1 MQRESAGPAKTLSR
15 LRGMRDVS
23 NQGQRIKR
31 GLQDSLSDLMAG
43 FGYLQLET
51 PILEPTELFL
61 RKSGGEL
68 ASRLYSFT
76 DPGGS
81 SVSLRPE
88 FTSSIMRY
96 YLENASDI
104 DLPARWQYSGPVFR
118 HDPSNPQ
125 TGGQFTQ
132 IGAELV
138 GASGVLADAEV
149 LGLAALT
156 LSQVGVDGCQ
166 LELADLD
173 VLNSILDAVGVS
185 QRSRS
190 FIISNAHRLSAGRSA
205 VPAALAEAARWRLTG
220 SNGEDQYLSQAIAG
234 LDESQARVVLRG
246 LLQWGGSTQ
255 LGQRQPEEVV
265 DRLLRKLR
273 GLDTEANLRR
283 GLELACDLAAVRG
296 SPPAALDSAAAVVK
310 AAAAAPEPL
319 DRLSQ
324 LIELL
329 PSHTGVGEA
338 LVLNFGLF
346 RGPAYYNGIVFEL
359 NHPASGSSL
368 GGGGRYD
375 ALAYSLGSAEP
386 VPALGFA
393 CNLESLLALP
403 GAVSTYSASPVLR
416 PQTLV
421 VAAGPESYAD
431 ALAASRDLRS
441 QGVLNQ
447 LEVGGLDLQP
457 ALAYA
462 RKQNIPQV
470 VLVHT
475 GGRRVTHAV
484 D

>member
-1 MQRESAGPAKTLSR
+1 MQ
-15 LRGMRDVS
+15 DVS
-23 NQGQRIKR
+23 NQEQRIKR
-31 GLQDSLSDLMAG
+31 GLEDSLSDLMAG
-43 FGYLQLET
+43 FGYLPLET

-68 ASRLYSFT
+68 AARLYSFT
-76 DPGGS
+76 DPGGA

-88 FTSSIMRY
+88 FTSSIVRY
-96 YLENASDI
+96 YLENASEI

-138 GASGVLADAEV
+138 GASGVLADVEV
-149 LGLAALT
+149 LEIAGLVVSNL
-156 LSQVGVDGCQ
+156 GIDGWQ
-166 LELADLD
+166 LELTDLD

-205 VPAALAEAARWRLTG
+205 VPAALAEASRWRLTG

-296 SPPAALDSAAAVVK
+296 SPSDALDAAAAVVK
-310 AAAAAPEPL
+310 AAGADRTAL
-319 DRLSQ
+319 DRLAQ
-324 LIELL
+324 LLDLIQ
-329 PSHTGVGEA
+329 SHAAIAGS
-338 LVLNFGLF
+338 LVVNFGLF
-346 RGPAYYNGIVFEL
+346 RGLAYYNGIVFEL

-393 CNLESLLALP
+393 CNLEALLALRGQASSYVGPALP
-403 GAVSTYSASPVLR
+403 GPQALVL
-416 PQTLV
+416 P
-421 VAAGPESYAD
+421 AGPESYAD

-447 LEVGGLDLQP
+447 LEVNGLELRQ

-462 RKQNIPQV
+462 AKQAISQV
-470 VLVHT
+470 VIVQP
-475 GGRRVTHAV
+475 GGHRETHAV
-484 D
+484 N